1 MYEAACEEAKTA
13 LGDCDQDQQS
23 FKAYLARWMAATA
36 KLCPWTSDTIMGYLR
51 ASAAAAALQ
60 CEYAYLLS
68 LLVLV
73 LNQMLTR
80 RKWRHRRRNLRRAL

>member
-1 MYEAACEEAKTA
+1 MYEVACEEVKTA
-13 LGDCDQDQQS
+13 SGDCDQDQQS

-68 LLVLV
+68 LLALV
-73 LNQMLTR
+73 LNQMLMR
-80 RKWRHRRRNLRRAL
+80 RKWRHRRSNMRRAL